1 MAQKVQTL
9 FIDDLDGSEAE
20 GTVRFALD
28 GAAYEI
34 DLNPVHAQEL
44 RGVLSR
50 YTQAARRITGPIP
63 QPGRPSRG
71 KTAEGVSTTQVR
83 DWARQNGVEVK
94 DRGRIPA
101 DVVVRFQAATA
112 S

>member
-28 GAAYEI
+28 GASYEI

-44 RGVLSR
+44 RAVINR
-50 YTQAARRITGPIP
+50 YTQAARRNPAP
-63 QPGRPSRG
+63 DRRQGRASRG
-71 KTAEGVSTTQVR
+71 KTAGGVSTTEVR
-83 DWARQNGVEVK
+83 GWARENGIGLK

-101 DVVVRFQAATA
+101 DVVARFQAATA
-112 S
+112 G